1 MPLHT
6 PEQEPPQGA
15 IVGPPIKLTSRV
27 LESPPF
33 NLDKE
38 EPRVLEY
45 PPFNLETAL

>member
-1 MPLHT
+1 M
-6 PEQEPPQGA
+6 GDRRS
-15 IVGPPIKLTSRV
+15 PIKLTSRV